1 VTGTGLFLGAGASF
15 ESGMPLVWDLSA
27 EIRAWLTPNKLR
39 ELNLG
44 WRAQGNGNP
53 DETIDTLVASL
64 LNTTMHYEN
73 ILGQL
78 EVQFVRPSNARQ
90 GNLRQSYHSLYSWL
104 VELVYH
110 LLYYRHV
117 QNEAF
122 IIRTLRYLE
131 GIAGLARA
139 SNPLWI
145 FSLNHDLIVE
155 CVAAHYGARLDCGF
169 SGTGT
174 LPLRDGKGVRIGD
187 LPVQTLAVKQLETS
201 GLDFKNLTE
210 PGINLIKIHG
220 ALDVFTANDG
230 HDLIKLA
237 TAGDGVA
244 AVLQSLRAA
253 GENLLYYDPAF
264 PGGGRVKALNEIA
277 YADEAG
283 IMQFLR
289 KTLLAGAFKFNQ
301 RSTQVL
307 PPAFLKQF
315 KDYLL
320 RVSRLICIGYGC
332 GDLHINQ
339 ILREWLEF
347 TGDRHVE
354 FVGPGTT
361 SCPSFLGHVASQ
373 VILRDEFATD
383 FLERYAI
390 TPLTFGERLAKAG
403 LRGARNRQ
411 RQRKGFA

>member
-1 VTGTGLFLGAGASF
+1 VTATGLFLGAGASF

-27 EIRAWLTPNKLR
+27 EIRAWLTPDKLR

-44 WRAQGNGNP
+44 WRAQGGGNP
-53 DETIDTLVASL
+53 DGTIDTLVISL
-64 LNTTMHYEN
+64 LNTAMHYEN

-90 GNLRQSYHSLYSWL
+90 AYHNLYSWL
-104 VELVYH
+104 VDLAYH

-139 SNPLWI
+139 NDPLWI
-145 FSLNHDLIVE
+145 FSLNHDLIIE
-155 CVAAHYGARLDCGF
+155 CVAAHYGVPLDCGF
-169 SGTGT
+169 SGTGA
-174 LPLRDGKGVRIGD
+174 LPLRDSMGGRIGD
-187 LPVQTLAVKQLETS
+187 LPVQTLTVKRLETL

-230 HDLIKLA
+230 HDLVKLSPV
-237 TAGDGVA
+237 GDGVA
-244 AVLQSLRAA
+244 GVTLRAA
-253 GENLLYYDPAF
+253 SENLLYYHPAL

-277 YADEAG
+277 YADEGG

-289 KTLLAGAFKFNQ
+289 KTLLAGAFKFDQ

-320 RVSRLICIGYGC
+320 RISRLICIGYGC
-332 GDLHINQ
+332 GDTH
-339 ILREWLEF
+339 
-347 TGDRHVE
+347 
-354 FVGPGTT
+354 T
-361 SCPSFLGHVASQ
+361 SIRF
-373 VILRDEFATD
+373 
-383 FLERYAI
+383 
-390 TPLTFGERLAKAG
+390 FGSG
-403 LRGARNRQ
+403 
-411 RQRKGFA
+411 